1 MGRMTSVKVTLTL
14 ECPNNSA
21 LHKTH
26 TTAHSHADHHHSNY
40 KTSVSVSPCSFTA
53 TLQESLKG
61 EEPIEDEEKQRKRT
75 RKQKAG
81 GEQANDEN
89 RGYREKRKRSPLTPL
104 PLLFLSDWL
113 HAVQALMVVSVLFS
127 AISFLLFLY
136 QLYSLRRGGLFYI
149 TGLFQIFSGL
159 TVFSASLIYSL
170 HAPEILSD
178 SSLPPAGHFGYCFVV
193 AWLCVPALLISG
205 VLYIHLRKK
214 E

>member
-1 MGRMTSVKVTLTL
+1 MAALLIAVTVLHLLSLAMLFTAMLDKVWWVSPAVRNTDLWYNCLYTNYTGTWL
-14 ECPNNSA
+14 CANSA
-21 LHKTH
+21 
-26 TTAHSHADHHHSNY
+26 DN
-40 KTSVSVSPCSFTA
+40 
-53 TLQESLKG
+53 
-61 EEPIEDEEKQRKRT
+61 
-75 RKQKAG
+75 
-81 GEQANDEN
+81 
-89 RGYREKRKRSPLTPL
+89 
-104 PLLFLSDWL
+104 DWL

-127 AISFLLFLY
+127 AVSFLLFLC

-149 TGLFQIFSGL
+149 TGIFQIFAGL

>member
-1 MGRMTSVKVTLTL
+1 MSDSQDASLDEDVVFPRVSESSPEFYYSEPRRRAL
-14 ECPNNSA
+14 ECLLSA
-21 LHKTH
+21 GPAAFH
-26 TTAHSHADHHHSNY
+26 TQ
-40 KTSVSVSPCSFTA
+40 
-53 TLQESLKG
+53 LSL
-61 EEPIEDEEKQRKRT
+61 EH
-75 RKQKAG
+75 
-81 GEQANDEN
+81 
-89 RGYREKRKRSPLTPL
+89 
-104 PLLFLSDWL
+104 WL

-127 AISFLLFLY
+127 AVSFLLFLC

-149 TGLFQIFSGL
+149 TGMFQIFAGL

-193 AWLCVPALLISG
+193 AWLCVPALLFSG